1 MISIIRAGSF
11 LIPPAGGVIAVA
23 LTSLVLFA
31 MVSTSKETR
40 VRTSDARCEVGEVV
54 SGSETIRVKLL
65 CDEQG
70 VKTSTLTSQLESV
83 VAILKTNSTAV
94 VCNVMHTGWA
104 RDCRVP

>member
-1 MISIIRAGSF
+1 MISIIRNGSF

-23 LTSLVLFA
+23 LTSLALFA
-31 MVSTSKETR
+31 MVSASKETR

-65 CDEQG
+65 CDEAGEKTATSTGQPETVLTI
-70 VKTSTLTSQLESV
+70 VKTTPST
-83 VAILKTNSTAV
+83 V

>member
-1 MISIIRAGSF
+1 MISIIRNGSF
-11 LIPPAGGVIAVA
+11 LIPPAGGAVVMA
-23 LTSLVLFA
+23 ITSLALFA

-65 CDEQG
+65 CDEAGEKTATSTGQAESVLAI
-70 VKTSTLTSQLESV
+70 VKTNPST
-83 VAILKTNSTAV
+83 V